1 MTTPVRPSTSKH
13 TASQAGGTAAGDTAG
28 KAGAKSAGKSVTKSA
43 DKSAAKSAGKPGT
56 KSADKSAATSAPT
69 SAAKAAKP
77 ARAVAYEVR
86 QSPVHGK
93 GVFALRPI
101 AAGERIIEY
110 RGERITW
117 DDATRRAAERG
128 GPINHTFYFSL
139 ADGNVIDGGRRGNDA
154 RWINHACEPN
164 CEAYEDDGR
173 VYIHALRDI
182 DAGEELNYNYA
193 LIYDERHTPALKRL
207 FACRCGTPAC
217 TGTMLAPK
225 KRSRK
230 AAGASA

>member
-1 MTTPVRPSTSKH
+1 MTTPVRPSTSKQ
-13 TASQAGGTAAGDTAG
+13 TASQAPSTAAGNTAG
-28 KAGAKSAGKSVTKSA
+28 KSGAKSAGKSAAQSADKSAAKSA
-43 DKSAAKSAGKPGT
+43 DKSAAKSA
-56 KSADKSAATSAPT
+56 DKSAAK
-69 SAAKAAKP
+69 AAKAAKP
-77 ARAVAYEVR
+77 ARAAAYEVR
-86 QSPVHGK
+86 ESPVHGK

-128 GPINHTFYFSL
+128 GPVNHTFYFSL

>member
-1 MTTPVRPSTSKH
+1 MSPSARSDSSTPSSDKAARP
-13 TASQAGGTAAGDTAG
+13 
-28 KAGAKSAGKSVTKSA
+28 
-43 DKSAAKSAGKPGT
+43 
-56 KSADKSAATSAPT
+56 AATKPAARSAPR
-69 SAAKAAKP
+69 AARP
-77 ARAVAYEVR
+77 AIYEVR
-86 QSPVHGK
+86 ESPVHGK

-101 AAGERIIEY
+101 GAGERIIEY

-117 DDATRRAAERG
+117 DDATARAAARG
-128 GPINHTFYFSL
+128 GPVNHTFYFSL

-217 TGTMLAPK
+217 SGTMLAPK

-230 AAGASA
+230 AAGAPA

>member
-1 MTTPVRPSTSKH
+1 MST
-13 TASQAGGTAAGDTAG
+13 
-28 KAGAKSAGKSVTKSA
+28 AK
-43 DKSAAKSAGKPGT
+43 
-56 KSADKSAATSAPT
+56 
-69 SAAKAAKP
+69 KP
-77 ARAVAYEVR
+77 AAPKLPAYEVR
-86 QSPVHGK
+86 KSPVHGN
-93 GVFALRPI
+93 GVFALCDIP
-101 AAGERIIEY
+101 AGERIIEY
-110 RGERITW
+110 RGERISW
-117 DDATRRAAERG
+117 DHATERAAERG

-164 CEAYEDDGR
+164 CEAYEEDGR

-217 TGTMLAPK
+217 SGTMLAPK
-225 KRSRK
+225 RRAKKPAPAR
-230 AAGASA
+230 A

>member
-1 MTTPVRPSTSKH
+1 MSTSVRPSTSKQ
-13 TASQAGGTAAGDTAG
+13 TASKAADKAG
-28 KAGAKSAGKSVTKSA
+28 KANKA
-43 DKSAAKSAGKPGT
+43 DKAAKSGKT
-56 KSADKSAATSAPT
+56 AT
-69 SAAKAAKP
+69 P
-77 ARAVAYEVR
+77 ARPAICEVR
-86 QSPVHGK
+86 QSPVHGN

-117 DDATRRAAERG
+117 DEATQRAAERG
-128 GPINHTFYFSL
+128 GPVNHTFYFSL

-173 VYIHALRDI
+173 VYIHALHDI
-182 DAGEELNYNYA
+182 EAGEELNYNYA

-207 FACRCGTPAC
+207 FACRCGTPGC

-230 AAGASA
+230 AAGATT